1 MEFEVKTGE
10 EEGPA
15 CLSAVQVLGRPE
27 VLEVMVVSPDVY
39 LLLCPFEEV
48 PPLF

>member
-1 MEFEVKTGE
+1 MEFKVRAGE

-15 CLSAVQVLGRPE
+15 CLPTVQALGRPE
-27 VLEVMVVSPDVY
+27 VLEVAVISPDVY

-48 PPLF
+48 SPLF